1 MGKYFFNTGLFHL
14 TVNSTSTQ
22 LCPADQAALPAPE
35 SMRVLNDW
43 RQQYSCAH
51 E

>member
-22 LCPADQAALPAPE
+22 LCPAPLYDSAEVTWEP
-35 SMRVLNDW
+35 
-43 RQQYSCAH
+43 
-51 E
+51 